1 MFGLDCWKQSL
12 EVRQRIG
19 VLYEK
24 VAFYD
29 YLSGFEHLKL
39 MAKLKGL
46 ANPSE
51 ESKTV
56 LKLIDFDTEAQNR
69 RIGGYSAGMRQRIG
83 LAHALLGK
91 PELVILDEP
100 TSNLDPIG
108 RAHVIEIIN
117 RLSKNEDFS
126 FLVSSHILPELE
138 KMCDHIVLMNK
149 GKAVRQ
155 GSLNQLLEE
164 IPPQTFEIRVQP
176 AAPVVELLKREVC
189 VNQVSFV
196 GDQVFVAVNDERLFK
211 QRLPTLI
218 AQVNAALEEVK
229 ATGRDLESL
238 LKMAVKGD

>member
-46 ANPSE
+46 SNPSE
-51 ESKTV
+51 ESKAV

-149 GKAVRQ
+149 GKAVR
-155 GSLNQLLEE
+155 
-164 IPPQTFEIRVQP
+164 PQTFEIRVQP

-238 LKMAVKGD
+238 LKIAVKGD